1 MDTIIIILEAIL
13 AFNAA
18 ILGYVY
24 YRYREFKKSQDD

>member
-1 MDTIIIILEAIL
+1 MEAVIIILEITL

-24 YRYREFKKSQDD
+24 YRYREFKKSQND

>member
-1 MDTIIIILEAIL
+1 METIIIILEAIL

-24 YRYREFKKSQDD
+24 YRYRKFKESQND